1 MNIAT
6 MPSENASE
14 TQEELVKA
22 LIIKDVMA
30 SKPGTTAQ
38 DFSISELCRWDCR
51 QSFLVEG
58 GRRGGGK
65 SPMLWQV
72 FSVQMANSRRFMQLS
87 HFGLFTLSIRYN

>member
-1 MNIAT
+1 MEKVKAGFVEKIGSTVFIVNV

-38 DFSISELCRWDCR
+38 DF
-51 QSFLVEG
+51 
-58 GRRGGGK
+58 
-65 SPMLWQV
+65 
-72 FSVQMANSRRFMQLS
+72 
-87 HFGLFTLSIRYN
+87 TLGSKV

>member
-1 MNIAT
+1 MLFLVGNIELQLYLKGDEHFGKSEIGSTVFIVNA

-38 DFSISELCRWDCR
+38 DF
-51 QSFLVEG
+51 
-58 GRRGGGK
+58 
-65 SPMLWQV
+65 
-72 FSVQMANSRRFMQLS
+72 
-87 HFGLFTLSIRYN
+87 TLGSKV

>member
-1 MNIAT
+1 MLFLVGNIELQLYLKGDEHFGKSESWFCGKIGSTVFIVNA

-38 DFSISELCRWDCR
+38 DF
-51 QSFLVEG
+51 
-58 GRRGGGK
+58 
-65 SPMLWQV
+65 
-72 FSVQMANSRRFMQLS
+72 
-87 HFGLFTLSIRYN
+87 TLGSKV